1 MAAFLILEP
10 RCVFLHVPK
19 TGGSSIRLG
28 FFENNVEGPQQG
40 SIPEQWQDL
49 FTFTF
54 VRHPLDRLVSAWQMF
69 AGGME
74 NSVWEWPEE
83 HRDISLGSFLDI
95 ARDDS
100 IPFDGRR
107 ETSERKIRH
116 HALPQTHEFHCLE
129 QADFVG
135 KFESLNE
142 DFKTVLKR
150 LDFETSKSLPHWNK
164 TNRESDF
171 LKYFSA
177 EELKSAVEFYRE
189 DFEQL
194 GYAFP

>member
-19 TGGSSIRLG
+19 TGGTSIRHG
-28 FFENNVEGPQQG
+28 FFENNVEGPHQG
-40 SIPEQWQDL
+40 FVPEAWQGL
-49 FTFTF
+49 FTFAF
-54 VRHPLDRLVSAWQMF
+54 VRHPLDRLISAWKMF

-74 NSVWEWPEE
+74 NSVWDWPEK
-83 HRDISLGSFLDI
+83 HRDITLAKFLEI
-95 ARDDS
+95 ARDQS

-107 ETSERKIRH
+107 DSSEKKIRH
-116 HALPQTHEFHCLE
+116 HALPQTHEFHCLN

-135 KFESLNE
+135 KFESLHE
-142 DFKTVLKR
+142 DFKTVLER
-150 LDFETSKSLPHWNK
+150 LDFETSKSLPHWNM
-164 TNRESDF
+164 TNRESEF

-177 EELKSAVEFYRE
+177 DELRTAVEFYRD